1 MSFRSPASSAIG
13 QGPAERAWSKS
24 RKRARWCARGSK
36 KQASVSTGSG
46 TPSGERARRRRSRA
60 ARRCSRS
67 RGSVN
72 ATRTLVSSRIT
83 LAVRGDGGA
92 GQRPVARRGGRGL
105 HDFVT
110 AAPYDENA
118 MPYGGCSLPRDEG
131 RDGGQLEHETAR

>member
-1 MSFRSPASSAIG
+1 MWFRGPARSAIG
-13 QGPAERAWSKS
+13 KGPAERAWSKS

-92 GQRPVARRGGRGL
+92 GQRPVARRGGRG
-105 HDFVT
+105 HRRK
-110 AAPYDENA
+110 AARGQEEIGRA
-118 MPYGGCSLPRDEG
+118 SCRERAGGEG
-131 RDGGQLEHETAR
+131 G